1 MYYILLLRD
10 CAEIIFYS
18 AALYGFCIWLKTDKS
33 KNIVGYF
40 LAYCITALSCW
51 YLQMPTVT
59 HFLSSYAPVAL
70 LLFIIMHEKTLQ
82 KNLVALR
89 TIRPA
94 VLPQDDWLDTVLSSS
109 LAIINANKSVTV
121 VIEHH
126 NSLENFIT
134 TPFFI
139 NAVIGKGILDLLLA
153 SSSYDDS
160 KMMWID
166 TTGRL
171 RGINASW
178 HMQAETQQ
186 MHFINKQDALF
197 YTLQTDAIVFNL
209 NPITRTFSLIIDGKE
224 TNNISAHQTRALIKK
239 ELSSQTPLKKKGA
252 YRENNAQQT
261 TTSEKHPSA

>member
-1 MYYILLLRD
+1 MYHILLLRD

-18 AALYGFCIWLKTDKS
+18 SILYVFCIWLKTDKT

-40 LAYCITALSCW
+40 LTYCITALSCW
-51 YLQMPTVT
+51 YLQMPTMT
-59 HFLSSYAPVAL
+59 HFLFSYAPIAL

-89 TIRPA
+89 TITPA
-94 VLPQDDWLDTVLSSS
+94 TAPQDDWLDTVLSSC
-109 LAIINANKSVTV
+109 LTIINANKSVTV
-121 VIEHH
+121 VIEHQ

-139 NAVIGKGILDLLLA
+139 NADIGKGILDLLLA
-153 SSSYDDS
+153 STSYDDA
-160 KMMWID
+160 KMIWIN

-178 HMQAETQQ
+178 HVHAETQQ
-186 MHFINKQDALF
+186 IHFINKQDALF

-224 TNNISAHQTRALIKK
+224 TSNISAHNARALIKK
-239 ELSSQTPLKKKGA
+239 QLLQQTTKKKGA
-252 YRENNAQQT
+252 YRENNTQQNT
-261 TTSEKHPSA
+261 PAEKSPSA